1 MENYKNR
8 INENEENVVAGVVGA
23 FLFSLVGGVLWF
35 LLYQMGYIAAIS
47 GFIGII
53 CAMKGYSF
61 FSKGE
66 SKKGI
71 IISVVVTVVVLVIAW
86 YMCLASDVYA
96 AYKEWFANGEVDYA
110 PTFFESVRGA
120 YVFLQEPDVGPAYL
134 KDLGLGLVFCA
145 IGAVSSVSKAFKR
158 IKMQKEEKSEEEVD
172 KSVINGGEKEI

>member
-71 IISVVVTVVVLVIAW
+71 IINW
-86 YMCLASDVYA
+86 
-96 AYKEWFANGEVDYA
+96 K
-110 PTFFESVRGA
+110 
-120 YVFLQEPDVGPAYL
+120 
-134 KDLGLGLVFCA
+134 
-145 IGAVSSVSKAFKR
+145 
-158 IKMQKEEKSEEEVD
+158 
-172 KSVINGGEKEI
+172 